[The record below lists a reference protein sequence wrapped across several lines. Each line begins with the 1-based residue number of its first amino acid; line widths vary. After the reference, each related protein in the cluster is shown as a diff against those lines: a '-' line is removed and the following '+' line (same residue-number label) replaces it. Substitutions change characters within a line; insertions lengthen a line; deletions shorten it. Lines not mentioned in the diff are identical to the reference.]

1 MKFLVSYS
9 IHPEK
14 RHQALQAFSQMTQA
28 DDQADVGD
36 KISFIGRWHVVG
48 GDSGLAIVETTDA
61 QALASWATNWNHIM
75 DIEVKP
81 VLDDKEAREIGKQKL
96 GQEGL

>member
-1 MKFLVSYS
+1 MKFLVTYS

-28 DDQADVGD
+28 DDQADLGE

-48 GDSGLAIVETTDA
+48 GGTGLAIVETADA
-61 QALASWATNWNHIM
+61 QALASWAINWNNIM
-75 DIEVKP
+75 DIDVKP
-81 VLDDKEAREIGKQKL
+81 VIDDEEARSVGKQKL
-96 GQEGL
+96 G